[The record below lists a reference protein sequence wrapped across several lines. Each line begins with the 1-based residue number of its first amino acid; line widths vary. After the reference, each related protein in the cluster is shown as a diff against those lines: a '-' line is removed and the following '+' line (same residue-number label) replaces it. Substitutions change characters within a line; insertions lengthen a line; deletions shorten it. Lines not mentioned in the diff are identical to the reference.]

1 MPPLIPATT
10 IKARAFTPHNGFV
23 GGRALRT
30 RPGEMNKL
38 EAKRAA
44 ELEAMR
50 ASGEIVGWWY
60 EFVTLKLAADTRYTP
75 DFMVVFADGRIVIE
89 EVKGRWEDD
98 ARVKIKV
105 AASMAPWEFVGL
117 TPRKKADG
125 GGWDRERFKGW
136 CG

>member
-1 MPPLIPATT
+1 MSAPLASRNP
-10 IKARAFTPHNGFV
+10 RAFSPRSGFV

-38 EAKRAA
+38 ETKRAV

-75 DFMVVFADGRIVIE
+75 DFLLVYPDGRTVIE

-105 AASMAPWEFVGL
+105 AAAMSPWEFVGL
-117 TPRKKADG
+117 TPRKKSDG
-125 GGWDRERFKGW
+125 GGWDREHFKGW
-136 CG
+136 T